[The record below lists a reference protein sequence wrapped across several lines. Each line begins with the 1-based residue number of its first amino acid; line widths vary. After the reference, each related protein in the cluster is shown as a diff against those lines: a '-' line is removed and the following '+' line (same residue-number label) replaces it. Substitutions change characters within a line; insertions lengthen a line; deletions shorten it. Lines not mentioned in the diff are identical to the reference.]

1 MTLRAKRRSRN
12 GNGFHSLI
20 INATISLILQDVVVR
35 RGERF
40 WFYEIKTAMSAQAC
54 IREGL
59 AQILK
64 YSYWPGAQ
72 EAERLVIVGEP
83 SLDGDAE
90 RYLAT
95 LKERFSLPI
104 EYQQIDLAKGTH

>member
-1 MTLRAKRRSRN
+1 MQTIAA
-12 GNGFHSLI
+12 SLCLMPF
-20 INATISLILQDVVVR
+20 TTPT
-35 RGERF
+35 G
-40 WFYEIKTAMSAQAC
+40 
-54 IREGL
+54 EGL
-59 AQILK
+59 AQILE